1 MKKSTYMI
9 AALATATM
17 MGLSP
22 ASAQF
27 GMPSIPGAGAVPGL
41 GGGGGGSGFSSAAA
55 ALATNLKT
63 ALYNQVMA
71 IALIQEAQGD
81 KVKSARLR
89 ATAAAMQAM
98 KQPSKDQM
106 EKSLKAVE
114 ENPVNREGLAK
125 VKDAEGQKK
134 VSQASAH
141 MSVVLVYDG
150 LAIAS
155 ATAMLAQK
163 PGPSDLANAPAILET
178 AQLALTALPAQTT
191 NFQKYNEMTEAYMK
205 ENNVPKPSAA
215 EKQAIA
221 KKTDPA
227 AKAIGAGL

>member
-1 MKKSTYMI
+1 MRKSATLI
-9 AALATATM
+9 AALATVTLI
-17 MGLSP
+17 GLSP

-27 GMPSIPGAGAVPGL
+27 GLPNIPGAGAIPGL
-41 GGGGGGSGFSSAAA
+41 GGGGGSGFSSAAA

-81 KVKSARLR
+81 KVKAGRLR

-134 VSQASAH
+134 ISQASAH

-163 PGPSDLANAPAILET
+163 PGPSDIANAPAILET
-178 AQLALTALPAQTT
+178 AQLALTSLPTQTA

-205 ENNVPKPSAA
+205 ENNVAKPTAA

>member
-1 MKKSTYMI
+1 MRKSATLI
-9 AALATATM
+9 AALATVTLI
-17 MGLSP
+17 GLSP

-27 GMPSIPGAGAVPGL
+27 GLPNIPGAGAIPGL
-41 GGGGGGSGFSSAAA
+41 GGGGGSGFSAAA
-55 ALATNLKT
+55 ASLATNLKT

-81 KVKSARLR
+81 KVKAGRLR

-134 VSQASAH
+134 ISQASAH

-163 PGPSDLANAPAILET
+163 PGPSDIANAPAILET
-178 AQLALTALPAQTT
+178 AQLALTSLPTQTA

-205 ENNVPKPSAA
+205 ENNVAKPTAA
-215 EKQAIA
+215 DKQAIA

>member
-1 MKKSTYMI
+1 MKKSTYLI

-22 ASAQF
+22 TSAQF

-41 GGGGGGSGFSSAAA
+41 GGGGGSGFSAAA
-55 ALATNLKT
+55 ASLATNLKT

-150 LAIAS
+150 LAIAA

-191 NFQKYNEMTEAYMK
+191 NFQKYNEITEAYMK
-205 ENNVPKPSAA
+205 ENNVSKPSAA
-215 EKQAIA
+215 DKQAIA

-227 AKAIGAGL
+227 AKAIGTGL

>member
-1 MKKSTYMI
+1 MRKSATLI
-9 AALATATM
+9 AALATVTLI
-17 MGLSP
+17 GLSP

-27 GMPSIPGAGAVPGL
+27 GLPNIPGAGAIPGL
-41 GGGGGGSGFSSAAA
+41 GGGGGSGFSAAA
-55 ALATNLKT
+55 ASLATNLKT

-81 KVKSARLR
+81 KVKAGRLR

-134 VSQASAH
+134 ISQASAH

-163 PGPSDLANAPAILET
+163 PGPSDIVNAPAILET
-178 AQLALTALPAQTT
+178 AQLALTSLPTQTA

-205 ENNVPKPSAA
+205 ENNVAKPTAA

>member
-1 MKKSTYMI
+1 MRKSATLI
-9 AALATATM
+9 AALATVTL

-27 GMPSIPGAGAVPGL
+27 GLPNIPGAGAIPGL
-41 GGGGGGSGFSSAAA
+41 GGGGGSGFSAAA
-55 ALATNLKT
+55 ASLATNLKT

-81 KVKSARLR
+81 KVKAGRLR

-134 VSQASAH
+134 ISQASAH

-150 LAIAS
+150 LAIAL

-163 PGPSDLANAPAILET
+163 PGPSDIANAPAILET
-178 AQLALTALPAQTT
+178 AQLALTSLPTQTA

-205 ENNVPKPSAA
+205 ENNVAKPTAA

>member
-1 MKKSTYMI
+1 MRKSATLI
-9 AALATATM
+9 AALATVTLI
-17 MGLSP
+17 GLSP

-27 GMPSIPGAGAVPGL
+27 GLPNIPGAGAIPGL
-41 GGGGGGSGFSSAAA
+41 GGGGGSGFSSAAA

-81 KVKSARLR
+81 KVKA
-89 ATAAAMQAM
+89 AAAMQAM

-134 VSQASAH
+134 ISQASAH

-163 PGPSDLANAPAILET
+163 PGPSDIANAPAILET
-178 AQLALTALPAQTT
+178 AQLALTSLPTQTA

-205 ENNVPKPSAA
+205 ENNVAKPTAA

>member
-1 MKKSTYMI
+1 MRKSATLI
-9 AALATATM
+9 AALATVTL

-27 GMPSIPGAGAVPGL
+27 GLPNIPGAGAIPGL
-41 GGGGGGSGFSSAAA
+41 GGGGGSGFSAAA
-55 ALATNLKT
+55 ASLATNLKT

-81 KVKSARLR
+81 KVKAGRLR

-134 VSQASAH
+134 ISQASAH

-163 PGPSDLANAPAILET
+163 PGPSDIANAPAILET
-178 AQLALTALPAQTT
+178 AQLALTSLPTQTA

-205 ENNVPKPSAA
+205 ENNVAKPTAA

>member
-1 MKKSTYMI
+1 MKKSACFI
-9 AALATATM
+9 VVLASASI
-17 MGLSP
+17 MGLSS

-27 GMPSIPGAGAVPGL
+27 GMPSNPIGNLVPGM
-41 GGGGGGSGFSSAAA
+41 GGGGGSGFSAAA
-55 ALATNLKT
+55 ASLATNLKT

-81 KVKSARLR
+81 KVKAGRLR

-125 VKDAEGQKK
+125 VKDADGQKK

-163 PGPSDLANAPAILET
+163 PGPSDIASAPAILET
-178 AQLALTALPAQTT
+178 AQLALTALPTQTT
-191 NFQKYNEMTEAYMK
+191 NFQKYNEVTEGYMK
-205 ENNVPKPSAA
+205 ENNIPKPTAA

-227 AKAIGAGL
+227 AKSAGAGF

>member
-1 MKKSTYMI
+1 MKKSTTLI
-9 AALATATM
+9 AALATVTLI
-17 MGLSP
+17 GLSP

-27 GMPSIPGAGAVPGL
+27 GLPNIPGAGAIPGL
-41 GGGGGGSGFSSAAA
+41 GGGGGSGFSAAA
-55 ALATNLKT
+55 ASLATNLKT

-81 KVKSARLR
+81 KVKAGRLR

-134 VSQASAH
+134 ISQASAH

-155 ATAMLAQK
+155 ATAMLVQK
-163 PGPSDLANAPAILET
+163 PGPSDIANAPAILET
-178 AQLALTALPAQTT
+178 AQLALTSLPTQTA

-205 ENNVPKPSAA
+205 ENNVAKPTAA

>member
-1 MKKSTYMI
+1 MRKSATLI
-9 AALATATM
+9 AALATVTL
-17 MGLSP
+17 MGLLP

-27 GMPSIPGAGAVPGL
+27 GLPNIPGAGAIPGL
-41 GGGGGGSGFSSAAA
+41 GGGGGSGFSAAA
-55 ALATNLKT
+55 ASLATNLKT

-81 KVKSARLR
+81 KVKAGRLR

-134 VSQASAH
+134 ISQASAH

-163 PGPSDLANAPAILET
+163 PGPSDIANAPAILET
-178 AQLALTALPAQTT
+178 AQLALTSLPTQTA

-205 ENNVPKPSAA
+205 ENNVAKPTAA

>member
-1 MKKSTYMI
+1 MKKSATLI
-9 AALATATM
+9 AALATVTLI
-17 MGLSP
+17 GLSP

-27 GMPSIPGAGAVPGL
+27 GLPNIPGAGAIPGL
-41 GGGGGGSGFSSAAA
+41 GGGGGSGFSAAA
-55 ALATNLKT
+55 ASLATNLKT

-81 KVKSARLR
+81 KVKAGRLR

-134 VSQASAH
+134 ISQASAH

-163 PGPSDLANAPAILET
+163 PGPSDIANAPAILET
-178 AQLALTALPAQTT
+178 AQLALTSLPTQTA

-205 ENNVPKPSAA
+205 ENNVAKPTAA
-215 EKQAIA
+215 EKQAIS
-221 KKTDPA
+221 KKTDPS
-227 AKAIGAGL
+227 AKAIGADL

>member
-1 MKKSTYMI
+1 MKKSTTLI
-9 AALATATM
+9 AALATVTLI
-17 MGLSP
+17 GLSP

-27 GMPSIPGAGAVPGL
+27 GLPNIPGAGAIPGL
-41 GGGGGGSGFSSAAA
+41 GGGGGSGFSSAAA

-81 KVKSARLR
+81 KVKAGRLR

-134 VSQASAH
+134 ISQASAH

-155 ATAMLAQK
+155 ATAMLVQK
-163 PGPSDLANAPAILET
+163 PGPSDIANAPAILET
-178 AQLALTALPAQTT
+178 AQLALTSLPTQTA

-205 ENNVPKPSAA
+205 ENNVAKPTAA

>member
-1 MKKSTYMI
+1 MRKSATLI
-9 AALATATM
+9 AALATVTLI
-17 MGLSP
+17 GLSP

-27 GMPSIPGAGAVPGL
+27 GLPNIPGAGAIPGL
-41 GGGGGGSGFSSAAA
+41 GGGGGSGFSAAA
-55 ALATNLKT
+55 ASLATNLKT

-81 KVKSARLR
+81 KVKAGRLR

-134 VSQASAH
+134 ISQASAH

-163 PGPSDLANAPAILET
+163 PGPSDIANAPAILET
-178 AQLALTALPAQTT
+178 AQLALTSLPTQTA

-205 ENNVPKPSAA
+205 ENNVAKPTAA

>member
-1 MKKSTYMI
+1 MKKSTYLI

-22 ASAQF
+22 TSAQF

-41 GGGGGGSGFSSAAA
+41 GGGGGSGFSAAA
-55 ALATNLKT
+55 ASLATNLKT

-134 VSQASAH
+134 ISQASAH

-150 LAIAS
+150 LAIAA

-191 NFQKYNEMTEAYMK
+191 NFQKYNEITEAYMK
-205 ENNVPKPSAA
+205 ENNVSKPSAA
-215 EKQAIA
+215 DKQAIA

-227 AKAIGAGL
+227 AKAIGTGL

>member
-1 MKKSTYMI
+1 MRKSATLI
-9 AALATATM
+9 AALATVTL

-27 GMPSIPGAGAVPGL
+27 GLPNIPGAGAIPGL
-41 GGGGGGSGFSSAAA
+41 GGGGGSGVSAAA
-55 ALATNLKT
+55 ASLATNLKT

-81 KVKSARLR
+81 KVKAGRLR

-134 VSQASAH
+134 ISQASAH

-163 PGPSDLANAPAILET
+163 PGPSDIANAPAILET
-178 AQLALTALPAQTT
+178 AQLALTSLPTQTA

-205 ENNVPKPSAA
+205 ENNVAKPTAA

>member
-1 MKKSTYMI
+1 MKKSATLI
-9 AALATATM
+9 AALVTVTV

-27 GMPSIPGAGAVPGL
+27 GLPNIPGAGAIPGL
-41 GGGGGGSGFSSAAA
+41 GGGGGSGFSAAA
-55 ALATNLKT
+55 ASLATNLKT

-81 KVKSARLR
+81 KVKAGRLR

-134 VSQASAH
+134 ISQASAH

-163 PGPSDLANAPAILET
+163 PGPSDIANAPAILET
-178 AQLALTALPAQTT
+178 AQLALTSLPTQTA

-205 ENNVPKPSAA
+205 ENNVAKPTAA

>member
-1 MKKSTYMI
+1 MRKSATLI
-9 AALATATM
+9 AALATVTLI
-17 MGLSP
+17 GLSP

-27 GMPSIPGAGAVPGL
+27 GLPNIPGAGAIPGL
-41 GGGGGGSGFSSAAA
+41 GGGGGSGFSAAA
-55 ALATNLKT
+55 ASLATNLKT

-81 KVKSARLR
+81 KVKAGRLR

-134 VSQASAH
+134 ISQASAH

-150 LAIAS
+150 LAIAL

-163 PGPSDLANAPAILET
+163 PGPSDIANAPAILET
-178 AQLALTALPAQTT
+178 AQLALTSLPTQTA

-205 ENNVPKPSAA
+205 ENNVAKPTAA

>member
-1 MKKSTYMI
+1 MRKSASLI
-9 AALATATM
+9 AALATVTLI
-17 MGLSP
+17 GLSP

-27 GMPSIPGAGAVPGL
+27 GLPNIPGAGAIPGL
-41 GGGGGGSGFSSAAA
+41 GGGGGSGFSAAA
-55 ALATNLKT
+55 ASLATNLKT

-81 KVKSARLR
+81 KVKAGRLR

-134 VSQASAH
+134 ISQASAH

-155 ATAMLAQK
+155 ATAMLARK
-163 PGPSDLANAPAILET
+163 SPALRILPMHRPF
-178 AQLALTALPAQTT
+178 LKRPNWL
-191 NFQKYNEMTEAYMK
+191 
-205 ENNVPKPSAA
+205 
-215 EKQAIA
+215 
-221 KKTDPA
+221 
-227 AKAIGAGL
+227 

>member
-1 MKKSTYMI
+1 MRKSATLI
-9 AALATATM
+9 AALATVTLI
-17 MGLSP
+17 GLSP

-27 GMPSIPGAGAVPGL
+27 GLPNIPGAGAIPGL
-41 GGGGGGSGFSSAAA
+41 GGGGGSGFSAAA
-55 ALATNLKT
+55 ASLATNLKT
-63 ALYNQVMA
+63 ALYTQVMA

-81 KVKSARLR
+81 KVKAGRLR

-134 VSQASAH
+134 ISQASAH

-163 PGPSDLANAPAILET
+163 PGPSDIANAPAILET
-178 AQLALTALPAQTT
+178 AQLALTSLPTQTA

-205 ENNVPKPSAA
+205 ENNVAKPTAA

>member
-1 MKKSTYMI
+1 MKKSATLI
-9 AALATATM
+9 AALATVTLI
-17 MGLSP
+17 GLSP

-27 GMPSIPGAGAVPGL
+27 GLPNIPGAGAIPGL
-41 GGGGGGSGFSSAAA
+41 GGGGGSGFSAAA
-55 ALATNLKT
+55 ASLATNLKT

-81 KVKSARLR
+81 KVKAGRLR

-134 VSQASAH
+134 ISQASAH

-163 PGPSDLANAPAILET
+163 PGPSDIANAPAILET
-178 AQLALTALPAQTT
+178 AQLALTSLPTQTA

-205 ENNVPKPSAA
+205 ENNVAKPTAA

>member
-1 MKKSTYMI
+1 MRKSATLI
-9 AALATATM
+9 AALATVTLI
-17 MGLSP
+17 GLSP

-27 GMPSIPGAGAVPGL
+27 GLPNIPGAGAIPGL
-41 GGGGGGSGFSSAAA
+41 GGGGGSGFSAAA
-55 ALATNLKT
+55 ASLATNLKT

-81 KVKSARLR
+81 KVKAGRLR

-106 EKSLKAVE
+106 EKSLKVVE

-134 VSQASAH
+134 ISQASAH

-163 PGPSDLANAPAILET
+163 PGPSDIANAPAILET
-178 AQLALTALPAQTT
+178 AQLALTSLPTQTA

-205 ENNVPKPSAA
+205 ENNVAKPTAA

>member
-1 MKKSTYMI
+1 MKKSATMI
-9 AALATATM
+9 AALVTVTV

-27 GMPSIPGAGAVPGL
+27 GLPNIPGAGAIPGL
-41 GGGGGGSGFSSAAA
+41 GGGGGSGFSAAA
-55 ALATNLKT
+55 ASLATNLKT

-81 KVKSARLR
+81 KVKAGRLR

-134 VSQASAH
+134 ISQASAH

-163 PGPSDLANAPAILET
+163 PGPSDIANAPAILET
-178 AQLALTALPAQTT
+178 AQLALTSLPTQTA

-205 ENNVPKPSAA
+205 ENNVAKPTAA

>member
-1 MKKSTYMI
+1 MRKSASLI
-9 AALATATM
+9 AALATVTLI
-17 MGLSP
+17 GLSP

-27 GMPSIPGAGAVPGL
+27 GLPNIPGAGAIPGL
-41 GGGGGGSGFSSAAA
+41 GGGGGSGFSAAA
-55 ALATNLKT
+55 ASLATNLKT

-81 KVKSARLR
+81 KVKAGRLR

-134 VSQASAH
+134 ISQASAH

-163 PGPSDLANAPAILET
+163 PGPSDIANAPAILET
-178 AQLALTALPAQTT
+178 AQLALTSLPTQTA

-205 ENNVPKPSAA
+205 ENNVAKPTAA